1 MPSTPT
7 AGMAIDTR
15 ALSRRF
21 GGRTVVDALDLQVP
35 EGCIFGFLGPNGAGK
50 TTTLK
55 MLTGLLEPSAG
66 EAWVAGCHVVAE
78 RMALKAKIGV
88 VPEHLGLYE
97 RLSLAEHLELVGR
110 LHGLSAE
117 RIARRSA
124 ALLEQLDL
132 APSAGALVVDA
143 STGMKKKLALACALL
158 PDPRVLFLDEP
169 FEGVDPISTRAI
181 KDMLRALVDRHGV
194 TVFFSTHIM
203 DLVERLAD
211 RAAIIQAGR
220 LVATGS
226 LAELR
231 ARAGLDEAASLE
243 EVFLNL
249 VGAGA
254 ADAAALRWLD
264 P

>member
-1 MPSTPT
+1 MPPTPD
-7 AGMAIDTR
+7 AGMAILTQG
-15 ALSRRF
+15 LTRRF
-21 GGRTVVDALDLQVP
+21 GTRTVVDGLDLAVP

-55 MLTGLLEPSAG
+55 MLTGLLEPSGGRAR
-66 EAWVAGCHVVAE
+66 VAGWDVVAD
-78 RMALKAKIGV
+78 RLALKAEIGV

-110 LHGLSAE
+110 LHGLAADVIE
-117 RIARRSA
+117 RRAK
-124 ALLEQLDL
+124 ALLERLDL
-132 APSAGALVVDA
+132 AARASSQVVDA
-143 STGMKKKLALACALL
+143 STGMKKKLSLACALL
-158 PDPRVLFLDEP
+158 PNPRVLFLDEP
-169 FEGVDPISTRAI
+169 FEGVDPVSSRVI

-226 LAELR
+226 LDELR
-231 ARAGLDEAASLE
+231 VHAGLGSGASLE
-243 EVFLNL
+243 EVFLRL
-249 VGAGA
+249 VGASE
-254 ADAAALRWLD
+254 ADASELSWLEA
-264 P
+264 